1 MMALAVGATLFSSAF
16 VPPQSLVS
24 RREMVQG
31 ALSAAA
37 VGFAAPAF
45 ADGATSKATLDRS
58 RAIYGS
64 RVARLATADAATIL
78 EEKNA
83 MTLFISGAYRS
94 AADKSTK
101 AELAKL
107 QKQALASAKAGDS
120 SAAQAAVKQFVKLGN
135 IEVLDTTEDAIFN
148 PKQRRNAG
156 APPTS
161 EIVAQMGTQSF
172 ALYQPLK

>member
-64 RVARLATADAATIL
+64 RALPCAHQTLRSRGAVVHRERTRARLPRR
-78 EEKNA
+78 
-83 MTLFISGAYRS
+83 SG
-94 AADKSTK
+94 
-101 AELAKL
+101 
-107 QKQALASAKAGDS
+107 
-120 SAAQAAVKQFVKLGN
+120 
-135 IEVLDTTEDAIFN
+135 
-148 PKQRRNAG
+148 
-156 APPTS
+156 
-161 EIVAQMGTQSF
+161 
-172 ALYQPLK
+172 